1 MATNPVTK
9 LQGEYGAHP
18 GSAMPRLPDLVG
30 KTSQCVGPSGDVR
43 GLCYFPG
50 MSLRARVVALIGLV
64 LLIAMLMG
72 GLVAGYQ
79 VRQALTAELIAG
91 LGGASQTV
99 ETAFEDLPHSDHP
112 ARDLRQLVATFNGN
126 RHVRATLLDADGRR
140 AWTSRFNA
148 SGAPAPRWFQRL
160 LGAPPRPAM
169 VPIPGTPA
177 GFRAV
182 VLTPTPE
189 LDVRTAWREFVG
201 MVLALSGCAAAGL
214 ILVYLVIGAA
224 FRPLRLMAVQFGRIS
239 GGDYAGRVDENGP
252 SELMRLQQGFN
263 HMASELA
270 ATTERNRLLTDQL
283 QTLQDE
289 ERADIARDLHDEIGP
304 HLFAVN
310 MDAEM
315 IIQLGEAGRYAA
327 IPEQVRAIQSGVGHM
342 QRQVR
347 ELLGRLRPT
356 RVTEFGLNAAIED
369 LVRFWTTRRPEI
381 TFHLVLLEDE
391 TCLPEPT
398 ADAIY
403 RIVQEAANNAVRH
416 GDPKSIR
423 IAIELAGRDALLV
436 SVVDDG
442 AQTSVRP
449 NEGGLG
455 LVGMAERVSAAGG
468 SLTYGPNEVGAGWTT
483 AARLRLTPARS
494 RPKIAGARP

>member
-1 MATNPVTK
+1 MWR
-9 LQGEYGAHP
+9 
-18 GSAMPRLPDLVG
+18 SR
-30 KTSQCVGPSGDVR
+30 GDAR
-43 GLCYFPG
+43 GMCYFPR

-72 GLVAGYQ
+72 ALVAGYQ
-79 VRQALTAELIAG
+79 VRQALGAELAAG
-91 LGGASQTV
+91 LGGARQTV
-99 ETAFEDLPHSDHP
+99 NSAFEDLPHSDHP

-126 RHVRATLLDADGRR
+126 RHVRATLLAADGKP
-140 AWTSRFNA
+140 AWTSRLNA
-148 SGAPAPRWFQRL
+148 SGDPAPLWFQRL
-160 LGAPPRPAM
+160 LGSPPPTVI
-169 VPIPGTPA
+169 VPVPRIVTD
-177 GFRAV
+177 FRAV
-182 VLTPTPE
+182 ALTPTPE

-201 MVLALSGCAAAGL
+201 VVLVLSSSAAAGL

-224 FRPLRLMAVQFGRIS
+224 FRPLRLLAFQFGRIS
-239 GGDYAGRVDENGP
+239 AGDYAGRVDESGP
-252 SELMRLQQGFN
+252 SELLRLQHGFN
-263 HMASELA
+263 HMAAELA

-315 IIQLGEAGRYAA
+315 ILQLSEAGRHTA
-327 IPEQVRAIQSGVGHM
+327 IPDQVRAIQSGVSHI

-347 ELLGRLRPT
+347 DLLGRLRPT

-381 TFHLVLLEDE
+381 TFDLVLLEDDGRLAE
-391 TCLPEPT
+391 AT
-398 ADAIY
+398 ADAVY

-423 IAIELAGRDALLV
+423 IAVEPENDDGLLV

-442 AQTSVRP
+442 TTVAVRSAA
-449 NEGGLG
+449 GGLG
-455 LVGMAERVSAAGG
+455 LVGMAERVMATGG
-468 SLTYGPNEVGAGWTT
+468 SLTYGPNEAAPGWTT
-483 AARLRLTPARS
+483 AARLRLTSARS
-494 RPKIAGARP
+494 SRRIAGARP

>member
-1 MATNPVTK
+1 
-9 LQGEYGAHP
+9 
-18 GSAMPRLPDLVG
+18 MPRLPDLVG
-30 KTSQCVGPSGDVR
+30 KTSQSVGQGGTAR
-43 GLCYFPG
+43 GLCYFPR

-72 GLVAGYQ
+72 ALVAGYQ
-79 VRQALTAELIAG
+79 VRQALGAELAAG
-91 LGGASQTV
+91 LGGARQTV
-99 ETAFEDLPHSDHP
+99 ETAFEDLPHSDHA

-126 RHVRATLLDADGRR
+126 RHVRATLLDARGRP

-148 SGAPAPRWFQRL
+148 SGDPAPRWFQRL
-160 LGAPPRPAM
+160 LGTPPRAII
-169 VPIPGTPA
+169 VPVPGRMA

-201 MVLALSGCAAAGL
+201 VVLVLSGSAAAGL
-214 ILVYLVIGAA
+214 VLVYLVIGAA
-224 FRPLRLMAVQFGRIS
+224 FRPLRLLAFQFGRIS
-239 GGDYAGRVDENGP
+239 AGDYAGRVDENGP
-252 SELMRLQQGFN
+252 SELLRLQHGFN

-315 IIQLGEAGRYAA
+315 IVQLSEAGRYAA
-327 IPEQVRAIQSGVGHM
+327 IPDQVRAIQSGVSHM

-347 ELLGRLRPT
+347 DLLGRLRPT

-381 TFHLVLLEDE
+381 AFDLVMLEDDSRLAE
-391 TCLPEPT
+391 AT
-398 ADAIY
+398 ADVVY

-423 IAIELAGRDALLV
+423 IAVEPEGEEDLVV

-442 AQTSVRP
+442 AQVAVRP
-449 NEGGLG
+449 TEGGLG
-455 LVGMAERVSAAGG
+455 LLGMAERVMAAGG
-468 SLTYGPNEVGAGWTT
+468 SLSYGPNEAGRGWTT

-494 RPKIAGARP
+494 SRRLAGGRP